1 MGRLIRYD
9 MSKVKD
15 DAGMYLN
22 ARRFLGILNA
32 AKYRLD
38 EDLYKELRQKALE
51 GHVDWAQNRLDEIM
65 GKRRRL

>member
-15 DAGMYLN
+15 DAAAHLN

-32 AKYRLD
+32 AKYRLE
-38 EDLYKELRQKALE
+38 EDVYKGLRKQALDGDVEGAERALMDLFGRKA
-51 GHVDWAQNRLDEIM
+51 
-65 GKRRRL
+65 